1 MISVEGLVMPN
12 EPLTNLEILD
22 AVRKLK
28 IPRFRG
34 VFVRD
39 NLPVEPKRM
48 ECGIL
53 NLDDTSGN
61 GTHWVA
67 WYGDNGKNYYFD
79 SYGIQRPNEL
89 KRYLRSPIFYNTEQI
104 QPKQEVFCGHLCLY
118 VLKQLSLGKQLQ
130 EIVNDLH

>member
-1 MISVEGLVMPN
+1 MISVEELVMPN
-12 EPLTNLEILD
+12 KPLTNSEILD

-34 VFVRD
+34 VFLRD

-48 ECGIL
+48 ECGVL

-67 WYGDNGKNYYFD
+67 WYTNNGKKLLF
-79 SYGIQRPNEL
+79 R
-89 KRYLRSPIFYNTEQI
+89 
-104 QPKQEVFCGHLCLY
+104 
-118 VLKQLSLGKQLQ
+118 QLQ
-130 EIVNDLH
+130 HSDA

>member
-12 EPLTNLEILD
+12 KALTNLEILD
-22 AVRKLK
+22 AVKKLE

-34 VFVRD
+34 VFLRD

-53 NLDDTSGN
+53 NLDD
-61 GTHWVA
+61 A
-67 WYGDNGKNYYFD
+67 WYRDNGKNYYFD
-79 SYGIQRPNEL
+79 SYGIQPPDEL

-118 VLKQLSLGKQLQ
+118 VLKQLSLGKHLQ